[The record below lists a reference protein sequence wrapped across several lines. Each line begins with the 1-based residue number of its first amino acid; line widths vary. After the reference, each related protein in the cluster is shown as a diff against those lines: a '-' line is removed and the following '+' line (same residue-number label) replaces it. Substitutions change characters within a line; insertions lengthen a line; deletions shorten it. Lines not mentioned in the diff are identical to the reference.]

1 MDDPEESTQAHAPS
15 ASSRSRACGVAVVGW
30 GYGRVMRVVVIGATG
45 NVGTSVLESL
55 EAEPQVEE
63 IVAVARRSPDR
74 AFGRTTFEAAD
85 IAVSDLVPLLRGADA
100 VVHLAWLI
108 QPGRSESTTHPV
120 NVAGSE
126 RVFRAAVEAKVP
138 ALVYAS
144 SVGAYSPGPKDRL
157 VDESWPTEGIRSSFY
172 SRHKVA
178 VERQLDRLEREHPEL
193 RVVRMRPGLIF
204 KAQAATEIRRLFA
217 GPFLPRALLR
227 PGLIPFVPDT
237 PRLRF
242 QAVHS
247 LDVGDAYR
255 RAVLSDARGAFNLAA
270 DPPIGP
276 GELAQ
281 ILRAR
286 RLKLPRQ
293 LLRTAAAMTFALRLQ
308 PSEPGWVDMA
318 FAVPLLDTS
327 RAREELGW
335 QPTRTATDAT
345 AELIEAMRLGT
356 DDRTPPLTASTSGPA
371 RIRELLTGVG
381 GRP

>member
-1 MDDPEESTQAHAPS
+1 
-15 ASSRSRACGVAVVGW
+15 
-30 GYGRVMRVVVIGATG
+30 MRVVVFGATG

-55 EAEPQVEE
+55 QDESGVDE
-63 IVAVARRSPDR
+63 IVAVARRAPNR
-74 AFGRTTFEAAD
+74 EFARTRFEMAD
-85 IAVSDLVPLLRGADA
+85 IATSDLAPLLRGADA

-108 QPGRSESTTHPV
+108 QPGHTESITRRV

-126 RVFRAAVEAKVP
+126 RLLHAVAEAGVP

-157 VDESWPTEGIRSSFY
+157 VDESWPTNGIQSSFY

-178 VERQLDRLEREHPEL
+178 VERQLDRLERDAPDM

-204 KAQAATEIRRLFA
+204 KAHAATEIRRLFA
-217 GPFLPRALLR
+217 GPFLPRTLLR
-227 PGLIPFVPDT
+227 PGLIPIVPDI

-255 RAVLSDARGAFNLAA
+255 RALLSDVHGAFNLVA

-281 ILRAR
+281 ILKTR
-286 RLKLPRQ
+286 RVKLPARI
-293 LLRTAAAMTFALRLQ
+293 LRAAVAVTFALRLQ
-308 PSEPGWVDMA
+308 PSEPGWLDMA
-318 FAVPLLDTS
+318 LAVPLLDST
-327 RAREELGW
+327 RARTELGW
-335 QPTRTATDAT
+335 QPRHTGTDAV
-345 AELIEAMRLGT
+345 AELLDAMRQGT
-356 DDRTPPLTASTSGPA
+356 DYQTPPLARQTGGPA
-371 RIRELLTGVG
+371 RVREILTGVG

>member
-1 MDDPEESTQAHAPS
+1 M
-15 ASSRSRACGVAVVGW
+15 
-30 GYGRVMRVVVIGATG
+30 
-45 NVGTSVLESL
+45 LESL
-55 EAEPQVEE
+55 ERESGVDE
-63 IVAVARRSPDR
+63 ILAVARRTPNR
-74 AFGRTTFEAAD
+74 EFARTTFENAD
-85 IAVSDLVPLLRGADA
+85 IASSDLAPLMRGADA
-100 VVHLAWLI
+100 IVHLAWLI
-108 QPGRSESTTHPV
+108 QPGRTESITHRV

-126 RVFRAAVEAKVP
+126 RLLHAAVEAKVP

-157 VDESWPTEGIRSSFY
+157 VDESWPTDGIQSSFY

-178 VERQLDRLEREHPEL
+178 VERELDRVERDHPEM

-227 PGLIPFVPDT
+227 PGLIPIVPDT

-255 RAVLSDARGAFNLAA
+255 RALLSDVRGPFNLVA

-281 ILRAR
+281 ILKARAV
-286 RLKLPRQ
+286 KLPARI
-293 LLRTAAAMTFALRLQ
+293 LRGAAAATFALRLQ
-308 PSEPGWVDMA
+308 PSEPGWLDMA
-318 FAVPLLDTS
+318 LAVPLLDS
-327 RAREELGW
+327 ARARTELGW
-335 QPTRTATDAT
+335 EPRRTGTDSL
-345 AELIEAMRLGT
+345 AELLQAMRQGT
-356 DDRTPPLTASTSGPA
+356 DYPTPPLARQTSGA
-371 RIRELLTGVG
+371 GRIREIVSGVG